1 MSIELPSEL
10 IWIMDLIGLN
20 WPDVDEDELREWAA
34 HIREFGQG
42 MAESHDDTDSLLK
55 NLGGAF
61 DGAAYEAMLGRW
73 GEASAGHMTVLIDC
87 CGVLA
92 TALEIAADGVIVAK
106 GAVIAQLVAMA
117 AEMAAAAA
125 AAVATLGVAA
135 AAEAAIV
142 EAGKRIVNA
151 ILQEI
156 EGVIIDRLVTMAV
169 EPFQAAIEKA
179 VSGLVFHGVEA
190 ALGAGGGR

>member
-10 IWIMDLIGLN
+10 VWIMNLMGLN
-20 WPDVDEDELREWAA
+20 WPDVDEDQMREWAQHVRDFGKGLTEA
-34 HIREFGQG
+34 HEGTG
-42 MAESHDDTDSLLK
+42 VLLK
-55 NLGGAF
+55 NLGGAYE
-61 DGAAYEAMLGRW
+61 GAAYEALLNRW
-73 GEASAGHMTVLIDC
+73 GQASTGHMTVLIDG

-92 TALEIAADGVIVAK
+92 TGLEIAADAVVVAK

-117 AEMAAAAA
+117 AELAAATA
-125 AAVATLGVAA
+125 AAVATLGAAA

-151 ILQEI
+151 IIQQI
-156 EGVIIDRLVTMAV
+156 ENEVIGQMVSTAI
-169 EPFQAAIEKA
+169 EPFQQAIENA